1 MANISTIEFKCT
13 YCGTTTQRSATS
25 GRPDPGN
32 CSRKARNKDGSYKPH
47 SWVIN
52 RKW

>member
-1 MANISTIEFKCT
+1 MPAYRMVEFMCT
-13 YCGTTTQRSATS
+13 YCGKKTSKSATS
-25 GRPDPGN
+25 GRPDPGK
-32 CSRKARNKDGSYKPH
+32 CPKKTGEKPH